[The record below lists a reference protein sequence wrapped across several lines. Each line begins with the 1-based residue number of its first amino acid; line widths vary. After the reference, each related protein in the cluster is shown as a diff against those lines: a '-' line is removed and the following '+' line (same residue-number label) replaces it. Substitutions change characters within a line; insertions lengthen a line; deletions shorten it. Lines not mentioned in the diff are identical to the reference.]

1 MTRWRDRFDA
11 LHEGA
16 IAATGHEDFGDGAYR
31 DGMRVLLDALDDNP
45 PTGPAAEAAA
55 TGIVTG
61 ALAGRLVTQ
70 AGWTAHPRYA
80 AERIERPLVVI
91 GLPRTGT
98 TALHQLLSMD
108 PAFQGFERW
117 LTANPM
123 VRPPRETWETYPA
136 YRASVER
143 IAAMRRAAPEVM
155 AAHSTEA
162 DEVDECLMPMA
173 QSFLCNWF
181 ASNLDVPAYDA
192 WFRAADETPS
202 FLRYREVLKLV
213 GLGDRRRW
221 LLKNPSHV
229 FGIDALLAA
238 FPDACIVQTHRDPAA
253 SIASLMSLLGGIRDL
268 MAGAPVDRRRL
279 LAREAGFWAEGA
291 RRSMAA
297 ADREPDRFVHVRQE
311 DIRRDPM
318 GVVERIYGHFGLPMS
333 ADAEVRFRAWAAA
346 NPPDAR
352 STHRYRPVEADAVDP
367 LFADYIARFDLKR
380 SAPAGAPA

>member
-16 IAATGHEDFGDGAYR
+16 IAATGQNDFGDTAYHE
-31 DGMRVLLDALDDNP
+31 GMRVLLDAIDAHP
-45 PTGPAAEAAA
+45 PAGPAAEASA
-55 TGIVTG
+55 TGIITG

-70 AGWTAHPRYA
+70 AGWNAHPAYA
-80 AERIERPLVVI
+80 AEGIERPLIVI

-108 PAFQGFERW
+108 PQFQGFERW

-123 VRPPRETWETYPA
+123 VRPPRDQWDAQPA

-143 IAAMRRAAPEVM
+143 IAAMRRIAPEVM

-173 QSFLCNWF
+173 QSFTCNWF
-181 ASNLDVPAYDA
+181 ASNIDAPAYDA

-202 FLRYREVLKLV
+202 FLRYRGVLKLV
-213 GLGDRRRW
+213 GLSDRRRW

-229 FGIDALLAA
+229 FGIDALLTA
-238 FPDACIVQTHRDPAA
+238 FPDACIVQTHRDPAS

-268 MAGAPVDRRRL
+268 MADAPVDRERL
-279 LAREAGFWAEGA
+279 LTREASFWAEGA

-297 ADREPDRFVHVRQE
+297 ADREPSRFVHVRQE

-318 GVVERIYGHFGLPMS
+318 GVVARIYGHFDIPMS
-333 ADAEVRFRAWAAA
+333 AEAETRFRGWAAA

-352 STHRYRPVEADAVDP
+352 STHRYRPVEAEAVDP
-367 LFADYIARFDLKR
+367 LFSDYIARFDLKR
-380 SAPAGAPA
+380 SAPAGA